1 MRKGQRTCSSS
12 ESEENQQPR
21 STDHKDQSSPGG
33 YSADENWPR
42 GFAVEVESAM
52 KRSQGFNSS
61 FSFEEE
67 HRPQPKRE
75 AREEE
80 DDEEEEPPPPPPPPL
95 PPKNSAGVTEQV
107 EAELAAEC
115 MRLEKDTC
123 RDTSQPPRSS
133 VFRPQQL
140 WLAMTRCLSMRW
152 PPCLSINRQS
162 NRKLAYQADI
172 DQSDDARSSV
182 CSESTNESSSSTC
195 TSDEREV
202 TLVKEEEVRSRG
214 VRSGPAPLCW
224 VSRSSPRLPRAR
236 QATDSML
243 ASLILEKEM
252 FLRIELVES
261 DAERDDFCCR
271 AEWKLSE
278 RTKKLAEGVWL
289 SGSQKN
295 GGLTY

>member
-21 STDHKDQSSPGG
+21 STDHKDQASAGG
-33 YSADENWPR
+33 CSADENWPR

-52 KRSQGFNSS
+52 KRSQGFSSS

-67 HRPQPKRE
+67 HRPRPKRE

-80 DDEEEEPPPPPPPPL
+80 EEEEEPPPPPP
-95 PPKNSAGVTEQV
+95 KNSDGVTEQV

-115 MRLEKDTC
+115 MRLEKDAC
-123 RDTSQPPRSS
+123 RDTSQPLRSS

-182 CSESTNESSSSTC
+182 GSESTNESSSSTC
-195 TSDEREV
+195 TSDDREV

-214 VRSGPAPLCW
+214 VRSGPAPCRW

>member
-1 MRKGQRTCSSS
+1 MRKVQRACSSS

-21 STDHKDQSSPGG
+21 STDHRDQPSPGG
-33 YSADENWPR
+33 RLPDANSPS
-42 GFAVEVESAM
+42 GFAVEAGSAM
-52 KRSQGFNSS
+52 KRSQGFSSS

-67 HRPQPKRE
+67 HQPRPKRE
-75 AREEE
+75 E
-80 DDEEEEPPPPPPPPL
+80 EEEEPS
-95 PPKNSAGVTEQV
+95 PKNSDGVTEKV

-115 MRLEKDTC
+115 MRLEQDAC

-140 WLAMTRCLSMRW
+140 WLAMTRCLAMRW

-162 NRKLAYQADI
+162 NRKLAYQADG
-172 DQSDDARSSV
+172 DQSDDVRSSAG
-182 CSESTNESSSSTC
+182 SESTNESSSSAC
-195 TSDEREV
+195 TSDDREV
-202 TLVKEEEVRSRG
+202 TVVTEERVRSRG
-214 VRSGPAPLCW
+214 VRSGPAVCRW

-236 QATDSML
+236 QATDSAL
-243 ASLILEKEM
+243 ASLILEKET

-261 DAERDDFCCR
+261 DAERDDFCYR

-289 SGSQKN
+289 SGSLKN
-295 GGLTY
+295 NGLTY